1 MFATLLHHD
10 RTHPHTVPD
19 APASGT
25 LDPRPRSCLT
35 LPAPFPPR
43 RLPSQPCSCPC
54 PCAFPPSFSVP
65 MPFGRPSLAKC
76 TVVPQPKHLCLLRTS
91 SACPASP
98 SLLICLC
105 IHVEGFLVVLFLVWV
120 ACLVDHA
127 IPFVVQVAVPT
138 AEEVVLP
145 GSCFVAEEYLQ
156 VLPSWE
162 VWSLDCT
169 SSDSGAFVFLAS
181 KPTASLLLGMKR
193 MSPVF

>member
-1 MFATLLHHD
+1 MFATLLTHH
-10 RTHPHTVPD
+10 VPD

-105 IHVEGFLVVLFLVWV
+105 IHVEGFLVASFSSGWRAWWTMPFRSSSKWLSRRRRRWFLEV
-120 ACLVDHA
+120 ASWQRSICRCFLLGKCGLLTAHH
-127 IPFVVQVAVPT
+127 PT
-138 AEEVVLP
+138 AGPL
-145 GSCFVAEEYLQ
+145 F
-156 VLPSWE
+156 SWRQNQ
-162 VWSLDCT
+162 LRL
-169 SSDSGAFVFLAS
+169 FFLE
-181 KPTASLLLGMKR
+181 
-193 MSPVF
+193 